1 MAGLSDTILKEEHLA
16 KRANNLQMNFFLE
29 ETKFNFS
36 MVKESDTDSVYI
48 FYKFSSITI

>member
-1 MAGLSDTILKEEHLA
+1 MAGLSDTILKEEHLT
-16 KRANNLQMNFFLE
+16 KRANNLQMIFLE